1 VSAHTPIVFV
11 VEDDRSVREA
21 IRSLIASVGL
31 RIETFADAQEFL
43 RRARPDAP
51 ACLVLDVRLPGM
63 SGLDLQHELCKAGI
77 SIPVIFITGHGDI
90 PMSVQAIKAGAL
102 EFLTKPFSDEKL
114 LEAIRN
120 AIEHDR
126 AQREQTTAAR
136 LLRTRY
142 TSLTPR
148 EQEVMSLVVAGHLNK
163 QIAAELG
170 ITEITVKVH
179 RAKVMRKMSADSLAS
194 LVRMAERL
202 ASIPGASPV

>member
-31 RIETFADAQEFL
+31 GIETFADAQEFL

-63 SGLDLQHELCKAGI
+63 SGLDLQHELGKAGI

-114 LEAIRN
+114 LAAIRN

-126 AQREQTTAAR
+126 AQREQTTAVR

-142 TSLTPR
+142 SSLTPR